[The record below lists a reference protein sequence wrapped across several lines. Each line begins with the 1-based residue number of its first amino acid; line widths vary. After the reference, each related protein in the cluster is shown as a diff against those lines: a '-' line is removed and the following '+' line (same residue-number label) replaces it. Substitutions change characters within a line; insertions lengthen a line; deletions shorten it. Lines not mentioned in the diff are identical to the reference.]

1 MDRTDPTARA
11 QGQRRAQEENE
22 NRMRELREEMERN
35 RQQALRD
42 AQEQARI
49 DDDKQRRQL
58 DRQRRERE
66 ERERKQKE
74 EERFCVLKDELLNY
88 DFQTSPRIRKESFR
102 DLMVNDI
109 DVLRIALIGPTGSGK
124 TSFVGK
130 NLLFLIACYVNHLPL
145 ACEQALVFEFRTQ
158 ELFRDNKN
166 VYVVHNIFCVLVPCE
181 F

>member
-1 MDRTDPTARA
+1 MLILFSPLCLFVKLKNYETVDRTDPNARA
-11 QGQRRAQEENE
+11 QGQQRAQEENE

-35 RQQALRD
+35 RQQAMRD
-42 AQEQARI
+42 AQKSAKIENDA
-49 DDDKQRRQL
+49 QRRQL
-58 DRQRRERE
+58 ELQRRERE

-74 EERFCVLKDELLNY
+74 EERCCVLRDELINY

-130 NLLFLIACYVNHLPL
+130 NLF
-145 ACEQALVFEFRTQ
+145 F
-158 ELFRDNKN
+158 
-166 VYVVHNIFCVLVPCE
+166 
-181 F
+181 

>member
-1 MDRTDPTARA
+1 MAIRKHSKIIRSLILFFTCFVCWFVNLKRHKTVDRTDPTARA

-22 NRMRELREEMERN
+22 NRMKELREEIERN

-42 AQEQARI
+42 AQERARI
-49 DDDKQRRQL
+49 EDDAQRRQL
-58 DRQRRERE
+58 DHQRRERE

-74 EERFCVLKDELLNY
+74 EQQFCELKDELINY

-109 DVLRIALIGPTGSGK
+109 NVVRIALIGPTGSGK

-130 NLLFLIACYVNHLPL
+130 NLF
-145 ACEQALVFEFRTQ
+145 F
-158 ELFRDNKN
+158 
-166 VYVVHNIFCVLVPCE
+166 
-181 F
+181 